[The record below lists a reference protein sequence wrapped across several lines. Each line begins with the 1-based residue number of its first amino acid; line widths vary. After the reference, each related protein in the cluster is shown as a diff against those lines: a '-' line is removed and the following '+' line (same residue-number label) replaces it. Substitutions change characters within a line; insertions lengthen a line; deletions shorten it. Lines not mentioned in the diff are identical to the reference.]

1 MVFVYGPKGAAF
13 CDCPERDTPPRDELA
28 DLRDEVE
35 SLRRAL
41 HAEQACAVA
50 ANASFDAAAEELAE
64 YKRAIDSVA
73 HERDRLRS
81 ALDAARAETER
92 LRAALVVAGA
102 DLTVA
107 EVEADRMRA
116 VLDGIEAHAVMQDR
130 IAHEKR
136 VDAPCSAEAHH
147 NAASAIFRALDVVL
161 NDGKRRWVDC
171 LGRWHDSAALD
182 GRGGA
187 E

>member
-1 MVFVYGPKGAAF
+1 MMIDAKTLERTEADHEARVAALREQIATLTR
-13 CDCPERDTPPRDELA
+13 ERDEAREQERHWRERAERADAYERAALTERDEYQ
-28 DLRDEVE
+28 
-35 SLRRAL
+35 RRGF
-41 HAEQACAVA
+41 AEA
-50 ANASFDAAAEELAE
+50 
-64 YKRAIDSVA
+64 
-73 HERDRLRS
+73 DRLRS

>member
-92 LRAALVVAGA
+92 LRAALAGLVAACGGKQPTHTSHPCA
-102 DLTVA
+102 LC
-107 EVEADRMRA
+107 EALA
-116 VLDGIEAHAVMQDR
+116 
-130 IAHEKR
+130 IAR
-136 VDAPCSAEAHH
+136 
-147 NAASAIFRALDVVL
+147 
-161 NDGKRRWVDC
+161 
-171 LGRWHDSAALD
+171 AALD